1 MLNLKGPYDVVNAAE
16 TAWKQ
21 KAAEIAALLEED
33 TEEATQ
39 KALALQETLDAL
51 QADYNEKKS
60 LYDKL
65 VAANAPSDTNKLF
78 VPASPTTPDADEG
91 QPKGVMKLSE
101 YNAMSPK
108 ERLAYAKSGGK
119 LQEGE

>member
-21 KAAEIAALLEED
+21 KAAEISALLEQG

-39 KALALQETLDAL
+39 QALALQESLDTL
-51 QADYNEKKS
+51 QADYETEKA

-65 VAANAPSDTNKLF
+65 VSANAPSSVNSLF
-78 VPASPTTPDADEG
+78 VSASTTTPDPDAPEA
-91 QPKGVMKLSE
+91 PKSVMKRADWNALSPVDR
-101 YNAMSPK
+101 A
-108 ERLAYAKSGGK
+108 AFFQGGGK
-119 LQEGE
+119 LED